1 VSASGRLLRFQELAD
16 SSALDPARG
25 FSVKLG
31 PNSRAWR
38 ETDIETWLASRDLKK
53 PSRPTSEAA

>member
-1 VSASGRLLRFQELAD
+1 M
-16 SSALDPARG
+16 
-25 FSVKLG
+25 KLG